1 MWRALDDS
9 RCRPWIVVIEVNSH
23 AAHPP
28 RRAVAEGMTERG
40 WDGHTDFFGASLPAL
55 VALAA
60 AKGYTAVH
68 CESHGVNCFFVRNDL
83 LCASAAQP
91 PAAAR
96 DATLIVASPCGLD
109 RVAAELL
116 HRAPNFYGRGWSYP
130 ARDDSEW
137 VDPGDAERVR
147 ASLGLPGP
155 VPPRGCSPA
164 EQATREV
171 LLDRTE

>member
-23 AAHPP
+23 AARPP
-28 RRAVAEGMTERG
+28 RRAVAEGVTERG
-40 WDGHTDFFGASLPAL
+40 WDGRTDFFGASLPAL

-137 VDPGDAERVR
+137 VDPGDEAQVR
-147 ASLGLPGP
+147 AGLGLLDP
-155 VPPRGCSPA
+155 VPLSGCGPGEPR
-164 EQATREV
+164 TREI
-171 LLDRTE
+171 LLGRAE

>member
-1 MWRALDDS
+1 M
-9 RCRPWIVVIEVNSH
+9 IEVNSH
-23 AAHPP
+23 AARPP
-28 RRAVAEGMTERG
+28 RRAVAEGVTERG

-109 RVAAELL
+109 RVAAVFLRDRGAPVL
-116 HRAPNFYGRGWSYP
+116 HHRRP
-130 ARDDSEW
+130 
-137 VDPGDAERVR
+137 
-147 ASLGLPGP
+147 
-155 VPPRGCSPA
+155 
-164 EQATREV
+164 
-171 LLDRTE
+171 

>member
-1 MWRALDDS
+1 MS
-9 RCRPWIVVIEVNSH
+9 RR
-23 AAHPP
+23 
-28 RRAVAEGMTERG
+28 RLRAVCSGVARPAGGR
-40 WDGHTDFFGASLPAL
+40 TDFFGASLPAL

-137 VDPGDAERVR
+137 VDPGDADRVR